1 LFKKSEEIELEGK
14 VKMKLNPGL
23 QEFPS
28 LDLVYIKLRKDDTEF
43 SKKIKEVFGIYKLV
57 RNIRSKKTYDKEK
70 AETRLKKER
79 EYAEEFSKQ
88 IADLDRMGLNPE
100 EWRKRRDEWQK
111 EHPNPS

>member
-1 LFKKSEEIELEGK
+1 
-14 VKMKLNPGL
+14 
-23 QEFPS
+23 
-28 LDLVYIKLRKDDTEF
+28 LVYIKLRKDDTEF

-57 RNIRSKKTYDKEK
+57 RNIRSKKTYNKEK